1 MLFLVSK
8 GVFKIKL
15 LKIKATN
22 FRSYQ
27 SLELDFTK
35 TRGLVLLQGTMPQ
48 ASENSNNGSGKSS
61 TYMSILFAL
70 YGKLPNGDSG
80 DSVIN
85 RIAGKGTS
93 VILTFKQ
100 GNDIYRIERYRK
112 HKEYKNKVLLFR
124 NDSDITL
131 PSMKETDQHITEII
145 GMSENTMLNSLIF
158 GSNNSVSF
166 VNATDKQRKEMLEQ
180 LTGIEVYQKALDLVK
195 NDSKSVH
202 ESLIELDKDKQGII
216 SRISSNKALEN
227 TYEASRIQ
235 YESTKT
241 AYENKLK
248 ELHEMSL
255 DDPEDLKLI
264 ASDLTKQLA
273 QKTQER
279 NQLNMVQYNSTD
291 LEQVKNQMNTIKYNF
306 NNAKDRMKELAQ
318 QIKSIQN
325 SPKTYCQL
333 CGSLLD
339 KDHKQNEI
347 NALTKQGKEIRK
359 DYDKLLA
366 QAPQIK
372 TRYDEL
378 AKQRQEADNY
388 NASIIPKRNLIQSE
402 MDKIN
407 QKLTN
412 TRNKQQQ
419 IKDVEKNIV
428 WYNAQYNSLQ
438 EPVKPKY
445 EDINKLEKQQ
455 VELQEEQKDLTK
467 QEQQLDKLT
476 AVFGLQGVKS
486 HVLSA
491 VLPFVNKR
499 IEHYMDIL
507 TEGKFNA
514 FISSKSTAKNGNTSD
529 KMTIDILS
537 QDTGSKYSE
546 LSTGEQRKVDLSI
559 SLSLQDY
566 LLSKIPDTNFEV
578 FDEVFDGL
586 DEASMQSVIQIL
598 KERAKGVD
606 TVFVVSHNDNLK
618 DQFENIIT
626 IEKIDGI
633 SKIKK

>member
-1 MLFLVSK
+1 
-8 GVFKIKL
+8 
-15 LKIKATN
+15 
-22 FRSYQ
+22 
-27 SLELDFTK
+27 
-35 TRGLVLLQGTMPQ
+35 MPQ

-70 YGKLPNGDSG
+70 YGRLPNGDSG

-100 GNDIYRIERYRK
+100 GNDIYRVERYRK

-124 NDSDITL
+124 NDNDITS

-145 GMSENTMLNSLIF
+145 GMSENTMLNSLVF
-158 GSNNSVSF
+158 GSNNLVSF

-180 LTGIEVYQKALDLVK
+180 LTGIEVYQKALELVK
-195 NDSKSVH
+195 DDNKLAH
-202 ESLIELDKDKQGII
+202 ESLIELDKDMQGII
-216 SRISSNKALEN
+216 SHISSNKAVKD
-227 TYEASRIQ
+227 TYEASRVQ
-235 YESTKT
+235 YESAKT

-255 DDPEDLKLI
+255 DDPKALKSI

-306 NNAKDRMKELAQ
+306 NNAKDKMKELAQ

-325 SPKTYCQL
+325 SPKAHCQL

-372 TRYDEL
+372 ARYDEL
-378 AKQRQEADNY
+378 VKQKQGADNY
-388 NASIIPKRNLIQSE
+388 NASIIPKRNQIQSE

-407 QKLTN
+407 QKLTD

-428 WYNAQYNSLQ
+428 WYNDQYSSLQ

-445 EDINKLEKQQ
+445 EDINELEKQQ
-455 VELQEEQKDLTK
+455 VELQEKQKDLTK

-476 AVFGLQGVKS
+476 TVFGLQGVKS

-537 QDTGSKYSE
+537 QDTGGKYSE

>member
-112 HKEYKNKVLLFR
+112 HKKYKNKVLLFR

-131 PSMKETDQHITEII
+131 PSMKETDQRITEII
-145 GMSENTMLNSLIF
+145 GMSENTMLNSLVF
-158 GSNNSVSF
+158 GSNNLVSF
-166 VNATDKQRKEMLEQ
+166 VSATDKQRKEMLEQ

-195 NDSKSVH
+195 DDSKLVH
-202 ESLIELDKDKQGII
+202 ESLIELDKDNQGII
-216 SRISSNKALEN
+216 SRISSNKALEE

-248 ELHEMSL
+248 ELNEMSL
-255 DDPEDLKLI
+255 DDPEDLKSI

-388 NASIIPKRNLIQSE
+388 NASIIPKRNQIQSE

-407 QKLTN
+407 QKLTD

>member
-1 MLFLVSK
+1 
-8 GVFKIKL
+8 
-15 LKIKATN
+15 
-22 FRSYQ
+22 
-27 SLELDFTK
+27 
-35 TRGLVLLQGTMPQ
+35 MPQ
-48 ASENSNNGSGKSS
+48 ASENSSNGSGKSS

-100 GNDIYRIERYRK
+100 GNDTYRVERYRK

-124 NDSDITL
+124 NDNDITS

-145 GMSENTMLNSLIF
+145 GMSEDTMLNSLVF
-158 GSNNSVSF
+158 GSNNMVSF

-180 LTGIEVYQKALDLVK
+180 LTGIEVYQKALELVK
-195 NDSKSVH
+195 DDNKLAH
-202 ESLIELDKDKQGII
+202 ESLVELDKDMQGII
-216 SRISSNKALEN
+216 SHISSNKAVKD
-227 TYEASRIQ
+227 TYEASRVQ
-235 YESTKT
+235 YESAKT

-248 ELHEMSL
+248 ELHGMSL
-255 DDPEDLKLI
+255 GDPEDLKSI

-279 NQLNMVQYNSTD
+279 NQLNMVQYNSVA

-306 NNAKDRMKELAQ
+306 NNAKDKMKELAQ

-339 KDHKQNEI
+339 EDHKQNEI
-347 NALTKQGKEIRK
+347 NVLTKQGKELRK
-359 DYDKLLA
+359 DYDKLLV

-372 TRYDEL
+372 TKHDEL
-378 AKQRQEADNY
+378 VKQKQEADNY
-388 NASIIPKRNLIQSE
+388 NASIIPKRNQIQSE
-402 MDKIN
+402 IDKIN
-407 QKLTN
+407 QKLTD

-438 EPVKPKY
+438 EPVKPEY
-445 EDINKLEKQQ
+445 EDTKELEKQQ
-455 VELQEEQKDLTK
+455 LELQNKQKDLTK

-476 AVFGLQGVKS
+476 TVFGLQGVKS
-486 HVLSA
+486 HVLSSI
-491 VLPFVNKR
+491 LPFVNKR

-537 QDTGSKYSE
+537 QDTGGKYSE